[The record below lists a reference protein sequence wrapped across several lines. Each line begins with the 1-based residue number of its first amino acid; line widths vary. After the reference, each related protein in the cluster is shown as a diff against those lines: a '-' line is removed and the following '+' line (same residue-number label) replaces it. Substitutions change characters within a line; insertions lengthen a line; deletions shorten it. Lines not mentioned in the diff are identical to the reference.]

1 MNFQSLV
8 DFSGWTFIAQ
18 ICNLFLQMYLFKR
31 FLFKPVKD
39 IIAKRQAEI
48 NAVYDEADK
57 TLKDAAETQKT
68 YEAQLKAAK
77 SEADAITSRAVAS
90 AQVRSAELLRQA
102 EADAGAIREKASRDI
117 ALERSRVLSEA
128 KNEISGIA
136 VELASKVAQKEID
149 EKQHDE
155 LIARFIDELG
165 DAT

>member
-18 ICNLFLQMYLFKR
+18 IANLFLQMYLFKR

-48 NAVYDEADK
+48 NSVYDEADK
-57 TLKDAAETQKT
+57 ALKAANDTQKA
-68 YEAQLKAAK
+68 YEAQLQNAH

-117 ALERSRVLSEA
+117 ALERSKVLSEA
-128 KNEISGIA
+128 KHEISGIA
-136 VELASKVAQKEID
+136 VELASKVAAKEID
-149 EKQHDE
+149 EKQQDE
-155 LIARFIDELG
+155 LISRFIDELG
-165 DAT
+165 DVQ

>member
-18 ICNLFLQMYLFKR
+18 IANLFLQMYLFKR

-48 NAVYDEADK
+48 NSVYDEADK
-57 TLKDAAETQKT
+57 ALKAANETQKT
-68 YEAQLKAAK
+68 YEARLLSAQ
-77 SEADAITSRAVAS
+77 SEADAIAARAVAS
-90 AQVRSAELLRQA
+90 AQARSSELLRQA

-117 ALERSRVLSEA
+117 ALERSKALSEA

-136 VELASKVAQKEID
+136 VELASKVAEKEID
-149 EKQHDE
+149 EKQHE
-155 LIARFIDELG
+155 ALISRFIDELG
-165 DAT
+165 DVS

>member
-90 AQVRSAELLRQA
+90 AQVRSAELLKQA

-136 VELASKVAQKEID
+136 VELASKVAQKEIAEAD
-149 EKQHDE
+149 HEA
-155 LIARFIDELG
+155 LVARFIDELG
-165 DAT
+165 DEA

>member
-48 NAVYDEADK
+48 NSVYDEADK
-57 TLKDAAETQKT
+57 ALKAANETQKT
-68 YEAQLKAAK
+68 YEAQLQTAH
-77 SEADAITSRAVAS
+77 SEAEAITSRAVAS
-90 AQVRSAELLRQA
+90 AQVRTAELLRQA

-117 ALERSRVLSEA
+117 ALERSKVLSEA
-128 KNEISGIA
+128 KNEISGIV
-136 VELASKVAQKEID
+136 VELASKVAGKEID
-149 EKQHDE
+149 EAQHDV
-155 LIARFIDELG
+155 LISQFIDELG
-165 DAT
+165 DVQ